1 MRAILWA
8 EFRQVLRRPTMY
20 LLMLFLTVLFAAAFG
35 QQVTQDRT
43 VPVFSEEMDQEEV
56 DRMVERLSGYEP
68 ASFEAVEADE
78 ALRKIDAGEADIA
91 LELTEEGYRLLATDR
106 ATDVSM
112 VEQLV
117 RGVLEQQRWISR
129 AAERAESTAGESG
142 KRCGGISEAT
152 SPGAVGHHLPHRRR
166 LPL

>member
-20 LLMLFLTVLFAAAFG
+20 LLMLLLTVLFAATFG
-35 QQVTQDRT
+35 QKVTQDWT
-43 VPVFSEEMDQEEV
+43 IPVFSEEMDQGEV
-56 DRMVERLSGYEP
+56 DRLVERLNGYKP
-68 ASFEAVEADE
+68 DSFEAVEADE

-112 VEQLV
+112 VEQQV
-117 RGVLEQQRWISR
+117 RGLLEQERRLNR
-129 AAERAESTAGESG
+129 AAEELNQPREEVEQRGAGKHQHS
-142 KRCGGISEAT
+142 
-152 SPGAVGHHLPHRRR
+152 
-166 LPL
+166 

>member
-129 AAERAESTAGESG
+129 AAGRAESTAGESG
-142 KRCGGISEAT
+142 KRGGGISEAT